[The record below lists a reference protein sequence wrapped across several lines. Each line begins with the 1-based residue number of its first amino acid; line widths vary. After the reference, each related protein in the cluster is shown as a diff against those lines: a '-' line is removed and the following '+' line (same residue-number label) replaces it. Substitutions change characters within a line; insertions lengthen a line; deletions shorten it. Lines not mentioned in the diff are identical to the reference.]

1 MLPQFDLHQVLLMI
15 VPLLF
20 AVTVHEVAHGY
31 AASKMGDDTARL
43 AGRLTLN
50 PIKHLDP
57 VGSVLLPVLL
67 KITGSPILF
76 GYARP
81 VPIMPGNFRNLRI
94 GTAVVSSAGVAAN
107 FLLLIASGLCFHGLA
122 AAAPALHDTWLR
134 PALIDGLVLLGYSA
148 VINAVLAVFNLIPV
162 PPLDGSRLLAMALP
176 PSVRA
181 PYERLERFGLLLV
194 AALLLTG
201 VIDKVLQFVITPIL
215 ELALGARGIAFLFG

>member
-31 AASKMGDDTARL
+31 AALKMGDDTALR

-50 PIKHLDP
+50 PVKHLDP

-67 KITGSPILF
+67 KVTGSPILF

-81 VPIMPGNFRNLRI
+81 VPIMPRNFRDLRI

-107 FLLLIASGLCFHGLA
+107 VALLIASGLLFHGLA
-122 AAAPALHDTWLR
+122 ATAPALQDTWLR
-134 PALIDGLVLLGYSA
+134 PALIDGLILLGHSA

-176 PSVRA
+176 PSIRV
-181 PYERLERFGLLLV
+181 PYERLERFGLLLI

-201 VIDKVLQFVITPIL
+201 VIDKLLRFVIAPIL
-215 ELALGARGIAFLFG
+215 KLALGTQGIAFLFG